1 MSKVVFKENSKALQV
16 SLLDTKAIKSHP
28 QKAMLEKARFKG
40 AYKQACLDLGQN
52 TLYIGVEVKLGNRTA
67 DPFAKLHWYELGAKV
82 ANALKSTKVDEI
94 SLQSTSVECKTD
106 DLERFL
112 LGILQASW
120 HYDEYL
126 NGDDAKSID
135 VTVFVSPKFTMP
147 FSELVKHELAEK
159 VEVLNEAILL
169 TRQIV
174 NEPPETLHPHSAAD
188 LAIKTFKPL
197 KNTAVT
203 VYDEKWL
210 SAQGMNGI
218 MFVGRGSRYQPRLVH
233 VVVKPS
239 GQVKHRIAL
248 VGKGLTYDSGGL
260 DIKVGGHMKTMKMDM
275 AGAATMFGA
284 TKALAELGLKNTEL
298 HWLSAFAENMVGP
311 DSYKSDDIIP
321 TYSGQTVEV
330 FNTDAE
336 GRLTLADVLAYAT
349 TLNVDYIVDAATLT
363 GAAIMAV
370 SERYT
375 ALMGNSAKF
384 EQELLSVFEQEGE
397 YIAKTTM
404 PEVLRPAVKGEISD
418 LINTSTMD
426 RQAGHITAGLFLSHF
441 VNQKNFRNPKLKIS
455 KPVDV
460 PWIHLDIAGSAYNE
474 GKNGLGT
481 KGATGQSVRSLF
493 AWIQS
498 QDK

>member
-1 MSKVVFKENSKALQV
+1 MSKVIFKDNPKALQV
-16 SLLDTKAIKSHP
+16 SFLDAKAVKSHP

-40 AYKQACLDLGQN
+40 AYKQTYLDLSQN
-52 TLYIGVEVKLGNRTA
+52 ILYIGLEIKLSNRTA
-67 DPFAKLHWYELGAKV
+67 DPFARLQWYELGAKV
-82 ANALKSTKVDEI
+82 TNALKSTRVDEVC
-94 SLQSTSVECKTD
+94 LQNTAVECSRV
-106 DLERFL
+106 DLERQL
-112 LGILQASW
+112 LGILQAGW

-126 NGDDAKSID
+126 NGDDVKSMD
-135 VTVFVSPKFTMP
+135 LTVFVSPKYSKSL
-147 FSELVKHELAEK
+147 SELLKQELTEK
-159 VEVLNEAILL
+159 IEVLNEAMLL

-174 NEPPETLHPHSAAD
+174 NEPPETLHPHSAAN
-188 LAIKTFKPL
+188 LAQKTFKPL
-197 KNTAVT
+197 KNTTVT

-275 AGAATMFGA
+275 AGAATMFGT

-349 TLNVDYIVDAATLT
+349 TFSPDYIVDAATLT

-375 ALMGNSAKF
+375 ALMGNDKEF
-384 EQELLSVFEQEGE
+384 EDELLGMFELEGE
-397 YIAKTTM
+397 YTAKTTM
-404 PEVLRPAVKGEISD
+404 PEVLRSAVKGEISD

-441 VNQKNFRNPKLKIS
+441 VNQNNFRNPKLKIK
-455 KPVDV
+455 KPVDM

-474 GKNGLGT
+474 GKNALGT
-481 KGATGQSVRSLF
+481 KGATGQSVRSLV
-493 AWIQS
+493 AWILS
-498 QDK
+498 LDT

>member
-1 MSKVVFKENSKALQV
+1 MSKIVFKENPKALQV
-16 SLLDTKAIKSHP
+16 SFLDTQAIKSHP
-28 QKAMLEKARFKG
+28 QKTLFAQAKFKG
-40 AYKQACLDLGQN
+40 AYKQTCLDLSQN
-52 TLYIGVEVKLGNRTA
+52 TLYIGAEVKPGNRTA
-67 DPFAKLHWYELGAKV
+67 DPFARVHWYELGAKV
-82 ANALKSTKVDEI
+82 ANALKGTSIDELN
-94 SLQSTSVECKTD
+94 LQATTLSCNGD
-106 DLERFL
+106 DLERVL

-126 NGDDAKSID
+126 SKDDAKSAD
-135 VTVFVSPKFTMP
+135 LTVSVGPKFTKP
-147 FSELVKHELAEK
+147 LNELLKHELTEK
-159 VEVLNEAILL
+159 VQALDGAMLL
-169 TRQIV
+169 TRTMV
-174 NEPPETLHPHSAAD
+174 NEPPETLHPLSAAE
-188 LAIKTFKPL
+188 LAQKTFKAH
-197 KNTAVT
+197 KNVNVT
-203 VYDEKWL
+203 TYDEKWL
-210 SAQGMNGI
+210 TAQCMNGI

-233 VVVKPS
+233 AVVKPS
-239 GQVKHRIAL
+239 GTVKHRIAL

-284 TKALAELGLKNTEL
+284 TKALAELGLKNTEV

-349 TLNVDYIVDAATLT
+349 TLDVDYIVDAATLT

-375 ALMGNSAKF
+375 ALMGNDKAF
-384 EQELLSVFEQEGE
+384 EDQLLGVFEQEGE
-397 YIAKTTM
+397 YTARTTM
-404 PEVLRPAVKGEISD
+404 PEVLRSAVKGEISD

-441 VNQKNFRNPKLKIS
+441 VNQKNFRNPKLKIK

-474 GKNGLGT
+474 GKNALGT
-481 KGATGQSVRSLF
+481 KGATGQSVRSLV